1 MAHSAA
7 IVRPQSSVRSEAM
20 KRPWWV
26 SALTWDGMV
35 PLLLAAAS
43 GSLAVVFPRN
53 DTADTAA
60 VVLFP
65 MIAALIRAS
74 IGLRQLAAICGKSP
88 SILRQVLFAAAIA
101 TLLMFEMYCGFLVRG
116 GVPWPFWW
124 PAAALYVIYLA
135 FIVCSVRP
143 STDPPPQ
150 EFSG

>member
-1 MAHSAA
+1 
-7 IVRPQSSVRSEAM
+7 
-20 KRPWWV
+20 
-26 SALTWDGMV
+26 MV

-60 VVLFP
+60 VVLLP
-65 MIAALIRAS
+65 MMAALIRAS
-74 IGLRQLAAICGKSP
+74 IGLRQLSAICRKRP

-101 TLLMFEMYCGFLVRG
+101 TLLMFEMYSGFLVRG

-143 STDPPPQ
+143 SADQPPQ